1 MLDINVATPLLVG
14 APPNTAPR
22 NDPANDGVAMPAPPV
37 AENSPRSP
45 LTSSREARREMSA
58 VFNQQLW
65 QEMGYGG
72 AAAKKGA
79 GFDFARIAPSRVS
92 DAQLSQVVEDFST
105 NYGRG
110 IYLLKQMFAPAD
122 KTAALSASFTPEKMA
137 RQVTSFALSFYAA
150 SETFGAQGD
159 TAASRARFAE
169 IAGGAAQSGLA
180 AAGVSVEITRVSQLV
195 AQQLGFSQN
204 SGASG
209 YAQLQAVALSVS
221 EDWRAVVAAAGRR
234 NYDSEGNY
242 VDPLVLDLNGDGID
256 LKRIEAGAKFDL
268 RGDGNAANC
277 GFVQGDDARLFLDA
291 DGDGVCADGKELF
304 GDQQGHANGFEK
316 LREYDENGDGVID
329 ERDAIYE
336 QLRVWQD
343 RDGDGVSVAA
353 ETQSLRAANV
363 KFIRLNYES
372 VKEENGGNIV
382 SERGVFGTFDGEER
396 AAVDAQFRYQ
406 PNSHIIDSGSMSTPT
421 CRRS

>member
-1 MLDINVATPLLVG
+1 MLDIPNVNVATPFLSG
-14 APPNTAPR
+14 ASQNTAPK
-22 NDPANDGVAMPAPPV
+22 NDSANDGVASPAPAENPPV
-37 AENSPRSP
+37 VADNSPRSP
-45 LTSSREARREMSA
+45 LTSSRETMREMSA
-58 VFNQQLW
+58 AFNQQLW
-65 QEMGYGG
+65 REMN
-72 AAAKKGA
+72 AASKKGA
-79 GFDFARIAPSRVS
+79 GFDFARVAPSRVS
-92 DAQLSQVVEDFST
+92 DAQLSKEVEDFST

-110 IYLLKQMFAPAD
+110 IYLLKQMFAPAG

-137 RQVTSFALSFYAA
+137 RQVTSFALSFYSA

-159 TAASRARFAE
+159 TADSRARFAAV
-169 IAGGAAQSGLA
+169 AGGAAQAGLA
-180 AAGVSVEITRVSQLV
+180 ATGASVEITRVSQLV
-195 AQQLGFSQN
+195 VQQLVGFSQN

-209 YAQLQAVALSVS
+209 YAQLQSVALSVS
-221 EDWRAVVAAAGRR
+221 EDWRAVIAAAGRR

-268 RGDGNAANC
+268 RGDGNAMNC
-277 GFVQGDDARLFLDA
+277 GFVQGDDALLFWDA
-291 DGDGVCADGKELF
+291 DGDGVCSDGKELF

-343 RDGDGVSVAA
+343 RDGDGVSTAE
-353 ETQSLRAANV
+353 ETQSLREANV
-363 KFIRLNYES
+363 KFIRLNYEQ
-372 VKEENGGNIV
+372 VNEENGGNIV
-382 SERGVFGTFDGEER
+382 SERGVFGTFDGELR

-406 PNSHIIDSGSMSTPT
+406 PSE
-421 CRRS
+421 